1 MHACGHV
8 GHVGQATRVPHGPR
22 WPGGPGGP
30 EIQGGHM
37 GPRWAGGPG
46 GPEIQGGHQVQRLA
60 RPCSPG
66 GATWD
71 FAHGRQE
78 AHVAILPAGARGRGG
93 AKPTCATISGGKLP
107 RTPCGRR
114 RPTAREPR
122 GILPPQ
128 PRENLSSHVE
138 SRGRLRGVL
147 PRGNMRQR
155 GDFILLQSQ
164 VASTWARE
172 HGQGQ
177 SVALMGFYFLARAG
191 LVLTIVSY
199 R

>member
-1 MHACGHV
+1 M
-8 GHVGQATRVPHGPR
+8 GPR
-22 WPGGPGGP
+22 WPGRPGGP

-37 GPRWAGGPG
+37 GPRWPGRPG

-60 RPCSPG
+60 RPCSPGPG

-128 PRENLSSHVE
+128 PRENLTWSTWRIATWKH
-138 SRGRLRGVL
+138 G
-147 PRGNMRQR
+147 PR
-155 GDFILLQSQ
+155 GDFYTFTVSGGKH
-164 VASTWARE
+164 V
-172 HGQGQ
+172 GQGAWTR
-177 SVALMGFYFLARAG
+177 SECPAHVG
-191 LVLTIVSY
+191 LRTTQCLSGRWQHPT
-199 R
+199 